1 MSNIINV
8 IPNDD
13 YTLLIEFEDGSKIL
27 FNMKRLIKTM
37 RYLSL
42 ADIKRFKNVRIKDKV
57 ISWENLDNL
66 KPQILPLAITLDNIL
81 LMLRD

>member
-1 MSNIINV
+1 MSKIINV

-42 ADIKRFKNVRIKDKV
+42 TDIERFKNVRIKDKV
-57 ISWENLDNL
+57 ISWDDFDNL
-66 KPQILPLAITLDNIL
+66 KPQMLPLAITLDNIL

>member
-1 MSNIINV
+1 MSKIINV

-42 ADIKRFKNVRIKDKV
+42 TDIERFKNVRIKDKV
-57 ISWENLDNL
+57 ISWDDLDNL
-66 KPQILPLAITLDNIL
+66 KPQMLPLAITLDNIL